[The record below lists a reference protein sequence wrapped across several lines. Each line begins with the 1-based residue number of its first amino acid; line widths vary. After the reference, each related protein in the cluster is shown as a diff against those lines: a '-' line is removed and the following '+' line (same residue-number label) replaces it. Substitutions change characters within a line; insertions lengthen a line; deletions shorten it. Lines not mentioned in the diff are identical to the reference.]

1 VAAALRPIEIDTV
14 IVQSDLLGPIDVPD
28 VEILRFER
36 GLLGL
41 PECQRFV
48 LVPTERDGVYWLQSC
63 EHSAL
68 VFLLLDP
75 FKTTVG
81 YAVDL
86 GPEDLAELAAREPAD
101 VAVLAIVTLPRDEA
115 EQPTAN
121 LQGPIALN
129 LRAQRGKQVVVQDS
143 TFGVRVPVDLR

>member
-1 VAAALRPIEIDTV
+1 MAVALRPLDIVT
-14 IVQSDLLGPIDVPD
+14 VQSDLLGPIDVPD

-68 VFLLLDP
+68 VFLLVDP
-75 FKTTVG
+75 FKATVG

-86 GPEDLAELAAREPAD
+86 NDDDLADLSAREPAD
-101 VAVLAIVTLPRDEA
+101 VAVLAIVTLPQARD

-129 LRAQRGKQVVVQDS
+129 LRAQRGKQVVIPDS